1 MIAIF
6 DIDGVLVDIDHRLHY
21 LRSKNYDKFYSDE
34 ELAKDEDIEEG
45 IKLFRLLSEK
55 CDMFFVTSRPESTRP
70 STERLIKRLFGGD
83 SVNFW
88 SKNLFMREVGDYRPS
103 SVVKVELVGELIKSQ
118 EEDPF
123 GVDCSGFFIDDMFE
137 NVRAVSKAYP
147 NIVGLNF
154 DKQKP
159 KQNKKIMLI

>member
-6 DIDGVLVDIDHRLHY
+6 DIDGVLVD
-21 LRSKNYDKFYSDE
+21 
-34 ELAKDEDIEEG
+34 
-45 IKLFRLLSEK
+45 
-55 CDMFFVTSRPESTRP
+55 
-70 STERLIKRLFGGD
+70 
-83 SVNFW
+83 
-88 SKNLFMREVGDYRPS
+88 
-103 SVVKVELVGELIKSQ
+103 
-118 EEDPF
+118 
-123 GVDCSGFFIDDMFE
+123 IDDMFE